1 MGFFYNTGDWEIHQL
16 VISLNP
22 HYASLWTQH
31 YFGRWKKKTESMEI
45 KTQVSISQCIHNT
58 LLYLVESDDR
68 FPWPEVSSRLLNPYI
83 TVYGPSAEKYI
94 ALCSSSTIASGFKP
108 SLFIFLNVLDYPGLL
123 RAARC

>member
-22 HYASLWTQH
+22 HYFLPYGHSTILED
-31 YFGRWKKKTESMEI
+31 GKKPESMEI
-45 KTQVSISQCIHNT
+45 KNQVSISQCIHNT

-94 ALCSSSTIASGFKP
+94 ALCSTIASGFKP